1 MKEKVCMKSYDES
14 FKKKIVELYESGK
27 KVSLL
32 CAEYDI
38 TRPTL
43 YTWIAKYKTPITEKI
58 AGKESLTLEEQQLLI
73 KELEQARL
81 ENEIL
86 KKAVLIIGTK

>member
-1 MKEKVCMKSYDES
+1 MKTYEES

-27 KVSLL
+27 KASFL

-43 YTWIAKYKTPITEKI
+43 YMWIKKYKTPISVKL
-58 AGKESLTLEEQQLLI
+58 AGKESLTLEEQQFLI
-73 KELEQARL
+73 K
-81 ENEIL
+81 
-86 KKAVLIIGTK
+86 

>member
-1 MKEKVCMKSYDES
+1 MKSYDES

-43 YTWIAKYKTPITEKI
+43 YTWIAKYKTLITEKI
-58 AGKESLTLEEQQLLI
+58 AGKESLTLEEQQL
-73 KELEQARL
+73 
-81 ENEIL
+81 
-86 KKAVLIIGTK
+86 